1 MAYIQ
6 KKHEAFMDLKVL
18 AKWWNGL
25 NSFFLEVH
33 VCPSYLV
40 CDALLLCIPVGSDR
54 KSVV

>member
-40 CDALLLCIPVGSDR
+40 CDALLLCIPVGSCI
-54 KSVV
+54 V